1 MGDKWFSISKLP
13 NDIFA
18 IMEPFH
24 FQEVISYLIIG
35 KKTALLF
42 DTGAGIG
49 NIQEVIKELW
59 DGEIIV
65 VNSHVHFDHV
75 GDNHLFKEVLVYD
88 CPEAIDRL
96 KKGYSQAELA
106 PHNKSDLFEAGY
118 FEKFAKKNYHIK
130 PCNPLPVD
138 DGHIIDLG
146 EREIKVIYT
155 PGHSPDSI
163 VLLDINSKALFTGD
177 TYYPGHLYAHYE
189 GEFYGNSQ
197 IDIYANS
204 LEKIAGMADELI
216 SVHPGHNEPVISPHI
231 LKKAAKAMRQL
242 ANCDISDGEHLF
254 GDLSIA
260 SLPNSGEEVEGY
272 VIPDDLFVYNIDGVR
287 IIARRRHK

>member
-35 KKTALLF
+35 KKAALLF

-49 NIQEVIKELW
+49 NIREIVSDLW
-59 DGEIIV
+59 DGEIIA

-75 GDNHLFKEVLVYD
+75 GDNHLFEEVLVYNH
-88 CPEAIDRL
+88 PGAIDRL
-96 KKGYSQAELA
+96 IRGYSVEELV
-106 PHNKSDLFEAGY
+106 PHNKPGLFEPGY
-118 FEKFAKKNYHIK
+118 FEKFAKKDYHIK
-130 PCNPLPVD
+130 PCNPRPIE

-146 EREIKVIYT
+146 EREVKVIHA

-163 VLLDINSKALFTGD
+163 MLLDSASKALFTGD

-197 IDIYANS
+197 IDVYANT
-204 LEKIAGMADELI
+204 LEKMSNMSDELI
-216 SVHPGHNEPVISPHI
+216 SIHPGHNEPVISPNM
-231 LKKAAKAMRQL
+231 LKKAATAMRKL
-242 ANCDISDGEHLF
+242 ANGEIKDGEHLF

-260 SLPNSGEEVEGY
+260 SLPDSGEVVEGY
-272 VIPDDLFVYNIDGVR
+272 VIPDDLFVYNIEGVK
-287 IIARRRHK
+287 IIARRRH

>member
-1 MGDKWFSISKLP
+1 MGDKWFSILELP

-35 KKTALLF
+35 KKAALLF

-49 NIQEVIKELW
+49 NIQEEVKELW

-75 GDNHLFKEVLVYD
+75 GDNHLFKEALVYN
-88 CPEAIDRL
+88 CPKAIDRL
-96 KKGYSQAELA
+96 KTGYSQEELA
-106 PHNKSDLFEAGY
+106 PHNKPNLFEAGY
-118 FEKFAKKNYHIK
+118 YEKFAKKGYHIK
-130 PCNPLPVD
+130 PCIPTPIE

-146 EREIKVIYT
+146 EREVKVIHT
-155 PGHSPDSI
+155 PGHSSDSI
-163 VLLDINSKALFTGD
+163 MLLDTTNKALFTGD

-189 GEFYGNSQ
+189 GEFYGDSQ

-204 LEKIAGMADELI
+204 LEKVSGMADELTSI
-216 SVHPGHNEPVISPHI
+216 HPGHNDPAISPHM
-231 LKKAAKAMRQL
+231 LKKAATAMRQL
-242 ANCDISDGEHLF
+242 ANREISDGEHLF

-260 SLPNSGEEVEGY
+260 SLPDSGEEVEGY
-272 VIPDDLFVYNIDGVR
+272 VIPNDLFVYDIDGVK
-287 IIARRRHK
+287 IIARKRH